1 MENTED
7 AYNLVDSSKKEK
19 DSLVVKK
26 NEYFENIK
34 IKRIKNG
41 WNKLIL
47 FK

>member
-7 AYNLVDSSKKEK
+7 AYNLVDSSKKVK
-19 DSLVVKK
+19 DSLVVKN